1 VYATNDFSF
10 VNISVCLSFVL
21 SVTDLDFKLYVNLH
35 LCPLTDQFGLEDL
48 YLIHAPRPLWSRIE
62 GNWALRRDPT
72 PALILA
78 QQCLEINQD
87 TGAVHHDIADVLT
100 QTLISIPGI
109 IHGRYQ
115 DDLEGKQGLWLG
127 QTCEIEQVYKDEL
140 SNEQNIPKI

>member
-1 VYATNDFSF
+1 M
-10 VNISVCLSFVL
+10 
-21 SVTDLDFKLYVNLH
+21 
-35 LCPLTDQFGLEDL
+35 
-48 YLIHAPRPLWSRIE
+48 
-62 GNWALRRDPT
+62 
-72 PALILA
+72 LILA

-127 QTCEIEQVYKDEL
+127 QIEQIYKDEL
-140 SNEQNIPKI
+140 SDVTMNKICQKYNLI